1 MDKVFLT
8 GITGLVGSAFVVA
21 SLRDHEPRHF
31 VCLVRHG
38 GGMTAEER
46 VNKII
51 RDECVFDG
59 CPELADFVLKHI
71 SVIDGDV
78 VTINPEELAKH
89 PLMQGVNKVFHC
101 AADVNL
107 GKDPTGK
114 VFRINFNGTEN
125 IVALAKLLK
134 IEEFHYVATA
144 YVAGRLVGT
153 AYERKAVDN
162 GFNNPYEESKF
173 KAENLVR
180 DCGIPFT
187 IYRPAIIT
195 GRRSDGRIRKP
206 LAFYRILEF
215 LGKLKSHHCKKSGV
229 SPVDWY
235 NMQINFSATPSE
247 HVYFVP
253 IDYVQEAVTE
263 LFELPATNQTYHV
276 TGNSPVTTRQIENTV
291 CDVLRL
297 DGVSVDVKPAGANQD
312 AQLMRR
318 FIGDLF
324 PYFSSDI
331 IFDQSNITA
340 ALGKEFVNRKYG
352 TEGLET
358 LIRAFYR
365 DYFPNVEWLQT
376 LADAPIEREH
386 IRN

>member
-38 GGMTAEER
+38 GGMTAEQR
-46 VNKII
+46 VEKII
-51 RDECVFDG
+51 RDECAFDG

-78 VTINPEELAKH
+78 VTFDPETLAKT
-89 PLMQGVNKVFHC
+89 PEMQGVNKIFHC

-114 VFRINFNGTEN
+114 VFRINYNGTEN
-125 IVALAKLLK
+125 VVALAKLLNVS
-134 IEEFHYVATA
+134 EFHYVATA
-144 YVAGRLVGT
+144 YVAGKLVGT
-153 AYERKAVDN
+153 SYEKRPVDN

-173 KAENLVR
+173 KAEMLVR

-187 IYRPAIIT
+187 VYRPAIIT

-229 SPVDWY
+229 SPENWY
-235 NMQINFSATPSE
+235 NMKINFSTVPSE

-253 IDYVQEAVTE
+253 IDYVQEAITE
-263 LFELPATNQTYHV
+263 LFQLPATGQTYHV
-276 TGNSPVTTRQIENTV
+276 TGNSPVTTRQIEDTV
-291 CDVLRL
+291 CGVLRL
-297 DGVSVDVKPAGANQD
+297 DGVSVGEDSKGANQD
-312 AQLMRR
+312 GELMRR

-376 LADAPIEREH
+376 LANAPIEREH
-386 IRN
+386 RRN

>member
-31 VCLVRHG
+31 VCLVRRG
-38 GGMTAEER
+38 GGLSAAER
-46 VNKII
+46 VEKII
-51 RDECVFDG
+51 RDECAFDG

-78 VTINPEELAKH
+78 VTIRPDELAKH
-89 PLMQGVNKVFHC
+89 PLVQGVNKIFHC

-114 VFRINFNGTEN
+114 VFRINYDGTKN
-125 IVALAKLLK
+125 IIELARLLNVS
-134 IEEFHYVATA
+134 EFHYVGTA
-144 YVAGRLVGT
+144 YVAGKLIGT
-153 AYERKAVDN
+153 AYENNPVDN

-173 KAENLVR
+173 KAEMLVR
-180 DCGIPFT
+180 ASGIPFT
-187 IYRPAIIT
+187 VYRPAIIT

-206 LAFYRILEF
+206 LAFYRLLEF
-215 LGKLKSHHCKKSGV
+215 LGKLKSHHCSKLGV
-229 SPVDWY
+229 SPEEWL
-235 NMQINFSATPSE
+235 NMQINFSTTPSE

-263 LFELPATNQTYHV
+263 LFQLPATGQAYHV
-276 TGNSPVTTRQIENTV
+276 TGNSPISTRQIEDTI
-291 CDVLRL
+291 CSILRL
-297 DGVSVDVKPAGANQD
+297 DGVSVGIDCKGDTQD
-312 AQLMRR
+312 DKLMSR

-331 IFDQSNITA
+331 IFDQSNIA
-340 ALGKEFVNRKYG
+340 SALGTEFVNRKYG

-358 LIRAFYR
+358 LIRAFYL
-365 DYFPNVEWLQT
+365 DYFPNVEWLRE
-376 LADAPIEREH
+376 LASAPIQRH
-386 IRN
+386 HHRN

>member
-1 MDKVFLT
+1 MT
-8 GITGLVGSAFVVA
+8 GITGLVGSGFVTALLKDRPDV
-21 SLRDHEPRHF
+21 RF
-31 VCLVRHG
+31 VCLARGGKNRTAMDRVVEAMKSECEFEGIPERFEEIMRHI
-38 GGMTAEER
+38 E
-46 VNKII
+46 V
-51 RDECVFDG
+51 V
-59 CPELADFVLKHI
+59 
-71 SVIDGDV
+71 DGDIV
-78 VTINPEELAKH
+78 SMDPAAVAALPACR
-89 PLMQGVNKVFHC
+89 GVSQVFHC

-107 GKDPTGK
+107 GKDPTGRT
-114 VFRINFNGTEN
+114 FRINYNGTEHMLETARLMKAD
-125 IVALAKLLK
+125 V
-134 IEEFHYVATA
+134 FHYVSTA
-144 YVAGRLVGT
+144 YVAGKSRGVSPEG
-153 AYERKAVDN
+153 EVPDN

-180 DCGIPFT
+180 ACGIPYT

-276 TGNSPVTTRQIENTV
+276 TGNSPITTRQIEDTV
-291 CDVLRL
+291 CGVLRL
-297 DGVSVDVKPAGANQD
+297 DGVSVGKDCKGANQD
-312 AQLMRR
+312 GELMRR

-331 IFDQSNITA
+331 IFDQTNITN

-376 LADAPIEREH
+376 LANTPIEREH
-386 IRN
+386 SRF

>member
-31 VCLVRHG
+31 VCLVRKG

-46 VNKII
+46 VEKII
-51 RDECVFDG
+51 RDECAFDG

-78 VTINPEELAKH
+78 VTIDPEELAKD
-89 PLMQGVNKVFHC
+89 PLMQGVNKIFHC

-114 VFRINFNGTEN
+114 VFRINYNGTEN

-134 IEEFHYVATA
+134 VAEFHYVATA
-144 YVAGRLVGT
+144 YVAGKLVGT
-153 AYERKAVDN
+153 AYEKTPVDN

-173 KAENLVR
+173 KAEMLVR
-180 DCGIPFT
+180 GCGIPFT

-229 SPVDWY
+229 SPVEWY
-235 NMQINFSATPSE
+235 NMKINFSTFPSE

-253 IDYVQEAVTE
+253 IDYVQEAITE
-263 LFELPATNQTYHV
+263 LFQLPATGQTYHV
-276 TGNSPVTTRQIENTV
+276 TGNSPITTRQIEDTV
-291 CDVLRL
+291 CGVLRL
-297 DGVSVDVKPAGANQD
+297 DGVSVEENAQGANQD
-312 AQLMRR
+312 GELMRR

-340 ALGKEFVNRKYG
+340 ALGPEFVNRKYG

-376 LADAPIEREH
+376 LADAPIERQH
-386 IRN
+386 TRN